1 MRILIIGNGFLAS
14 PIIGKLL
21 TEGHEIL
28 VYSRR
33 ESLKFHGHQIVGD
46 IFDFAKFSKV
56 LDWNPQIVINTAWIT
71 TPTKY
76 LNDSSNYN
84 YAQFTINLAKLLV
97 NSNVEHLIV
106 FGSCLELEFKDRL
119 RSTQIQTSR
128 SKSLY
133 ASQKI
138 AALESC
144 RTTLERASVRLTWAR
159 VFFPYGPHQ
168 HVDRL
173 IPYLIHSIRAGDLIE
188 LKDTTS
194 VNDWITIRDIA
205 SAVSWIIQNNLPIE
219 VDVGTSLGHTN
230 LEILTT
236 LELLMSVESTRQKY
250 ESKSPEQNRNLIADK
265 SSPLFTS
272 GWLPADD
279 LATGLNWIL
288 NS

>member
-14 PIIGKLL
+14 PIISKLL

-33 ESLKFHGHQIVGD
+33 ESLQFHGHQIVGD
-46 IFDFAKFSKV
+46 IFDFAKFSKI
-56 LDWNPQIVINTAWIT
+56 LNWNPQIVINTAWIT

-97 NSNVEHLIV
+97 NSSVEHLIV

-144 RTTLERASVRLTWAR
+144 RTILERSSVRLTWAR

-168 HVDRL
+168 HKDRL
-173 IPYLIHSIRAGDLIE
+173 IPYLIHSIRAGDLIQ

-205 SAVSWIIQNNLPIE
+205 SAVSWIIQHNLPIE

-250 ESKSPEQNRNLIADK
+250 ESKSPKQNRNLIADK